1 MSSGSSGYS
10 VTLPDPSRLIFRL
23 MRRMMKPAYA
33 ATRLAQ
39 IFVGL
44 LAETRSDCDTL
55 LGLLGFRATDPHPN
69 RNLATTVHDIEPRFV
84 AYDMF

>member
-33 ATRLAQ
+33 TTKLAQ

-55 LGLLGFRATDPHPN
+55 LRFKATDPHPN
-69 RNLATTVHDIEPRFV
+69 RSLATTVHGIELCLLHI
-84 AYDMF
+84 